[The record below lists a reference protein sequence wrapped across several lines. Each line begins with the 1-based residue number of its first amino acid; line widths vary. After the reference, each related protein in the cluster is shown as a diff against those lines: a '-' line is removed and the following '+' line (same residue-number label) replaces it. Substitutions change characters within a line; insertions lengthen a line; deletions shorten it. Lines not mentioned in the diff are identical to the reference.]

1 MAGPSKDERGRMLS
15 TNMTAHFRWKRQQ
28 LRGIE
33 KQARSVADPLARL
46 RYVRD
51 QMDLE
56 VPPRE
61 FGGWPRKKVAA
72 IVASATGAVQQI
84 CGYIRRNSNEQR

>member
-1 MAGPSKDERGRMLS
+1 
-15 TNMTAHFRWKRQQ
+15 MTAQFRWKRRQ

-33 KQARSVADPLARL
+33 KRARDVADPLERL

-51 QMDLE
+51 QMELE

-61 FGGWPRKKVAA
+61 YGGWPLGRVAA
-72 IVASATGAVQQI
+72 IVAAATRAVRLI
-84 CGYIRRNSNEQR
+84 RGYMRRNGNEQR

>member
-1 MAGPSKDERGRMLS
+1 MMGS
-15 TNMTAHFRWKRQQ
+15 NMTAQFRWKRQQ

-33 KQARSVADPLARL
+33 KGARDVADPLERL

-61 FGGWPRKKVAA
+61 FGGWPLRKVAA
-72 IVASATGAVQQI
+72 IVTAATEAVRLI
-84 CGYIRRNSNEQR
+84 CGNIRRNGK

>member
-1 MAGPSKDERGRMLS
+1 
-15 TNMTAHFRWKRQQ
+15 MTAQFRWKRRR

-33 KQARSVADPLARL
+33 KGARDVADPLERL

-51 QMDLE
+51 QMELE

-61 FGGWPRKKVAA
+61 CGGWRLKTVAA
-72 IVASATGAVQQI
+72 MVEAATGAVQLMR
-84 CGYIRRNSNEQR
+84 GYIRRNGNEQR